1 MHATKKSVIASE
13 GEGMRKM
20 NRLHVN
26 FFSTG
31 SNSKFLS
38 LIGSESLSLVGS
50 ESLLKWQVSFSS
62 TQTPLG
68 WSKGKKARAV
78 TTPHSMIWNFVS

>member
-1 MHATKKSVIASE
+1 MIQVYSGMHATKKSVITSE

-26 FFSTG
+26 FFRTG
-31 SNSKFLS
+31 SNSKFRS
-38 LIGSESLSLVGS
+38 LIGSESLSLIGS
-50 ESLLKWQVSFSS
+50 ESVTELKWQVSFSS

-68 WSKGKKARAV
+68 WSKGKKAMV
-78 TTPHSMIWNFVS
+78 T